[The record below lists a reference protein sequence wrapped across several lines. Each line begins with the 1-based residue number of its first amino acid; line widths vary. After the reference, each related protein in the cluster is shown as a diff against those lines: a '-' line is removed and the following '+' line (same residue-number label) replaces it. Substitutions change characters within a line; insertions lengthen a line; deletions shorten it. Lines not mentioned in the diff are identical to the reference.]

1 MKELARTQGRG
12 TRRMEPRVRD
22 NDGMQMPCFFVMSL
36 DLVECAKAYETKN
49 HSLCEWKMK
58 YYIQITLLVLRLSCS
73 GQKIKKNRD
82 NLKWLIN

>member
-1 MKELARTQGRG
+1 MRINQINSKTINLI
-12 TRRMEPRVRD
+12 TRPIV
-22 NDGMQMPCFFVMSL
+22 FIMSL
-36 DLVECAKAYETKN
+36 DLVEYAKAYETKN

-73 GQKIKKNRD
+73 GQKIKKKRD

>member
-1 MKELARTQGRG
+1 MGSVINRTH
-12 TRRMEPRVRD
+12 VF
-22 NDGMQMPCFFVMSL
+22 CFIMSL
-36 DLVECAKAYETKN
+36 DLVEYANAYETKN

-73 GQKIKKNRD
+73 GQKIKKKRD

>member
-1 MKELARTQGRG
+1 MLVG
-12 TRRMEPRVRD
+12 TSLILI
-22 NDGMQMPCFFVMSL
+22 MSL
-36 DLVECAKAYETKN
+36 DLVEYAKAYETKN

-73 GQKIKKNRD
+73 GQKIKKKRD